1 MSPRREVTVSTSEQQ
16 SDIEERLRRDMTSTL
31 RQHGLPAPG
40 IEVGELVEDLV
51 RDAMHHIDPLLI
63 EVNFDE

>member
-1 MSPRREVTVSTSEQQ
+1 
-16 SDIEERLRRDMTSTL
+16 MTSTL